1 MSIKSVTIGAA
12 VLAAVFASSI
22 AAPSAQASAF
32 DANGPSGHS
41 NEVTIYSAYT
51 GSGYQV
57 WAEFTVTIARGH
69 IDFRGPGGLR
79 ASSPDGPWSAGAD
92 TARFSGRGSG
102 QLCAEGWSYRN
113 GSWNSVGLPCVT
125 I

>member
-1 MSIKSVTIGAA
+1 MSIKSVTAGAA
-12 VLAAVFASSI
+12 VLAAVLASSI
-22 AAPSAQASAF
+22 AAPAAQASTF
-32 DANGPSGHS
+32 DANGPSGTS
-41 NEVTIYSAYT
+41 NKVTIYSAYT

-57 WAEFTVTIARGH
+57 WAEFRINVARGH

-79 ASSPDGPWSAGAD
+79 ASSPDGPWQAFVD

-102 QLCAEGWSYRN
+102 QLCAEGWSYAN
-113 GSWNSVGLPCVT
+113 GSWTSIGLPCVT